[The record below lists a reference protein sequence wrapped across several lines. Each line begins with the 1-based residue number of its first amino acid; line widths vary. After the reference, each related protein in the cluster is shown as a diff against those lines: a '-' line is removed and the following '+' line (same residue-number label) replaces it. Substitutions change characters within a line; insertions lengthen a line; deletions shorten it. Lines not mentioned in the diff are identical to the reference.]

1 MGKIMD
7 DYFQVIMD
15 AAAELKETSEKLV
28 GKIVKATLF
37 AAGYQKG
44 AEEAAAS
51 SAPIEPAPANGMDA
65 TIPPPKDPVEE
76 VEEMLLELNIPGSVR
91 QRANGLLEFRSPYF
105 GSIYGRSPDVI
116 QKKIEE
122 KLSRPL
128 PGSKKAPKKKRS
140 PLLSTFYRETYLPYK
155 QGQKLAASTLR
166 GIEYNIQFL
175 IDSKFDKP
183 IASYTP
189 KDIDTFLRSLT
200 ATRKAQIIQG
210 LLNNLFNK
218 AVADGVIKSNPCAP
232 LDKVSHERE
241 EGHALSFADQRTF
254 FENLF
259 ADTRATLAKKCY
271 LVFVYLT
278 GARRN
283 EALAV
288 THDDVDFERLILHI
302 PGEKTKKSNRHMPLS
317 PRAAALLRLL
327 PGDGRYFP
335 FSESVAH
342 SVFRRQIDGYTLHDL
357 RHTFG
362 TVQSIVEEI
371 DVKTVALWMGHS
383 TTQTTLRYYTHPENL
398 DLATFLRGDISEDDK
413 KCIMREKYAEILKII
428 DNFIATTTKSYPN
441 RTQIVPFFSR
451 DLR

>member
-1 MGKIMD
+1 MGKFMD
-7 DYFQVIMD
+7 DFFQVVLET
-15 AAAELKETSEKLV
+15 ATELKETNEKLV
-28 GKIVKATLF
+28 GKIMKATLF

-44 AEEAAAS
+44 AEEAKTAS
-51 SAPIEPAPANGMDA
+51 SAPIKATPSNGMDA
-65 TIPPPKDPVEE
+65 TIPPPKDLVQE
-76 VEEMLLELNIPGSVR
+76 VEDMLLKLNISGSVR
-91 QRANGLLEFRSPYF
+91 QRANGLLEFRNPYF
-105 GSIYGRSPDVI
+105 GSIYGRSTEDL

-128 PGSKKAPKKKRS
+128 PNAKKAPKKKRS

-175 IDSKFDKP
+175 INSKFDKP

-189 KDIDTFLRSLT
+189 KDIETFLRSLE

-232 LDKVSHERE
+232 LDKVNHERE

-259 ADTRATLAKKCY
+259 ADARSTLPQKCY

-288 THDDVDFERLILHI
+288 THADVDFENMILHL
-302 PGEKTKKSNRHMPLS
+302 PGEKTKKSNRHMPLF
-317 PRAAALLRLL
+317 PRTAALLHLL
-327 PGDGRYFP
+327 DGEGRYFP
-335 FSESVAH
+335 FSAAVAH
-342 SVFRRQIDGYTLHDL
+342 NVFRRQIGDYTLHDL

-371 DVKTVALWMGHS
+371 DVKTVAIWMGHS

-398 DLATFLRGDISEDDK
+398 DLATFLRGDISESDK
-413 KCIMREKYAEILKII
+413 KRIMREKYAEILKII
-428 DNFIATTTKSYPN
+428 DNFIENATKSYPS
-441 RTQIVPFFSR
+441 RTHFYR
-451 DLR
+451 

>member
-1 MGKIMD
+1 MGKFMD
-7 DYFQVIMD
+7 DFFRTVLEKAD
-15 AAAELKETSEKLV
+15 AVKQANEEL
-28 GKIVKATLF
+28 VKATLI
-37 AAGYQKG
+37 AIGYQKG
-44 AEEAAAS
+44 AQETKTAPY
-51 SAPIEPAPANGMDA
+51 APIEPVPDNGMD
-65 TIPPPKDPVEE
+65 TNLSPPKDPIQE
-76 VEEMLLELNIPGSVR
+76 VEDMLLQLNIPGSVR

-105 GSIYGRSPDVI
+105 GSIYGRSPDII

-128 PGSKKAPKKKRS
+128 PGAKKAPKKKSS
-140 PLLSTFYRETYLPYK
+140 PLLSKFYRETYLPYK

-175 IDSKFDKP
+175 INSKFDKP

-189 KDIDTFLRSLT
+189 KEIDTFLRSLE

-241 EGHALSFADQRTF
+241 EGHALSFADQSTF
-254 FENLF
+254 FQNLF
-259 ADTRATLAKKCY
+259 KDARASLPQKCY

-278 GARRN
+278 GSRRN

-288 THDDVDFERLILHI
+288 THDDVDFEHLILHI

-327 PGDGRYFP
+327 PGDGKYFP
-335 FSESVAH
+335 FSETVAH

-371 DVKTVALWMGHS
+371 DVKTVAIWMGHS

-398 DLATFLRGDISEDDK
+398 DLATFLRGDISESDK
-413 KCIMREKYAEILKII
+413 KRIMREKYAEILKII
-428 DNFIATTTKSYPN
+428 DNFIENATKSYPS
-441 RTQIVPFFSR
+441 RTHF
-451 DLR
+451 